1 MIELLNCGAFS
12 CPKDPSRENQD
23 AILLP
28 QPCNDGFIFAV
39 ADGVGSYVGAGEAAQ
54 AAINFVAGHKDRAG
68 HEPGIIFAGIKNN
81 IAELS
86 QNDSAQRKAATTLSY
101 CVVNGNELVI
111 VHVGDTRV
119 YVKTE
124 NKLKQLTKDHTQHQ
138 ELLDAGLYNKKELA
152 ELPGSN
158 MLTAALSKVLPINFQ
173 HITLPIADF
182 VDENGIITI
191 IIMSDGAHHHWERRP
206 RFSPNTLNNANCF
219 TSSLL
224 KRIQR
229 VGPTD
234 DHSLIAVNLRVSSRD

>member
-1 MIELLNCGAFS
+1 MIELLSCGAFS
-12 CPKDPSRENQD
+12 CPKDSGRENQD

-39 ADGVGSYVGAGEAAQ
+39 ADGVGSYAGAGEAAQ
-54 AAINFVAGHKDRAG
+54 AAIDFVARHKARAG

-86 QNDSAQRKAATTLSY
+86 QNDAAQRKAATTLSY
-101 CVVNGNELVI
+101 CVVSSNELIVI
-111 VHVGDTRV
+111 HVGDTRV
-119 YVKTE
+119 YAKIE

-152 ELPGSN
+152 ELPGGN

-173 HITLPIADF
+173 HITLPITDL
-182 VDENGIITI
+182 VDENGIITL
-191 IIMSDGAHHHWERRP
+191 IIMSDGAHHFWERRP
-206 RFSPNTLNNANCF
+206 RFSLNTLSNANSF
-219 TSSLL
+219 STSLL

-229 VGPTD
+229 VGPND
-234 DHSLIAVNLRVSSRD
+234 DHSLIAVNLKVNSID